1 MASVHSFVGRRL
13 IIMSPPLG
21 PSVRIIPSNRRY
33 RVILIAIVISNI
45 RMLATA
51 TFNVI
56 DSMFAC
62 PIVLHIGWVRSC
74 CCCCSFCFL
83 SFFLALSLPHP
94 LYFTQQPLSA
104 NERKRTV
111 PNENDWLDSIEP
123 CNRKSCVC
131 VCVCL
136 CAQSTKQE
144 SDNMQ
149 SKCKQ
154 YWKRQLHQMNGLRM
168 CSVPCFHPH
177 HLPKSP
183 FDRIDH
189 WSALTRWHTHS
200 FTHSLSCLLFPI
212 HSFHFL
218 TLNACSI
225 TISNSKPTSNG
236 IINSSGTSPVWL
248 AATGENNE
256 TPWEVSHG

>member
-83 SFFLALSLPHP
+83 SFFLALSLSPIP
-94 LYFTQQPLSA
+94 FISLSSRCQLM
-104 NERKRTV
+104 NESARFQMRTT
-111 PNENDWLDSIEP
+111 DWTRSNLAIE
-123 CNRKSCVC
+123 RVVCVC
-131 VCVCL
+131 VCVCVHNRPSRKATT
-136 CAQSTKQE
+136 CKANASNIENGSFIRWMGYVCVPFHVFTPTTSQSPLSIALIT
-144 SDNMQ
+144 
-149 SKCKQ
+149 
-154 YWKRQLHQMNGLRM
+154 
-168 CSVPCFHPH
+168 
-177 HLPKSP
+177 
-183 FDRIDH
+183 DRH
-189 WSALTRWHTHS
+189 WRVDIHTLS
-200 FTHSLSCLLFPI
+200 LTHSLAYSFLFI
-212 HSFHFL
+212 HF
-218 TLNACSI
+218 
-225 TISNSKPTSNG
+225 IS
-236 IINSSGTSPVWL
+236 
-248 AATGENNE
+248 
-256 TPWEVSHG
+256 